1 LERPRASD
9 QLPLHH
15 CTASGAVDFRPV
27 IAAAAGIL
35 MNEAADNTQNPALS
49 TQAFDGRAPSPE
61 ESKASARAIIGDD
74 PTLLAML
81 APVFAESSVS
91 QLQKL
96 AQALSQNDAAQVR
109 HWAHS
114 LKGSLASIGAA
125 GPSARAGAI
134 EARAKVHHLTGL
146 GNQID
151 LLAAEVALVAA
162 NLTADTNPA

>member
-1 LERPRASD
+1 MTEP
-9 QLPLHH
+9 
-15 CTASGAVDFRPV
+15 
-27 IAAAAGIL
+27 
-35 MNEAADNTQNPALS
+35 ADNTQNAAFS
-49 TQAFDGRAPSPE
+49 SQAFDGCAPSPE
-61 ESKASARAIIGDD
+61 EPKARARAIIGDD
-74 PTLLAML
+74 QSLLAML
-81 APVFAESSVS
+81 APVFAQSSVS

-134 EARAKVHHLTGL
+134 ETRAKIHDLTGL
-146 GNQID
+146 GTQID

-162 NLTADTNPA
+162 NLTSDTDPA

>member
-1 LERPRASD
+1 
-9 QLPLHH
+9 
-15 CTASGAVDFRPV
+15 
-27 IAAAAGIL
+27 
-35 MNEAADNTQNPALS
+35 
-49 TQAFDGRAPSPE
+49 
-61 ESKASARAIIGDD
+61 
-74 PTLLAML
+74 
-81 APVFAESSVS
+81 VFAQSSVS

-134 EARAKVHHLTGL
+134 ETRAKIHDLTGL
-146 GNQID
+146 GTQID

-162 NLTADTNPA
+162 NLTSDTDPA

>member
-1 LERPRASD
+1 MTEP
-9 QLPLHH
+9 
-15 CTASGAVDFRPV
+15 
-27 IAAAAGIL
+27 
-35 MNEAADNTQNPALS
+35 ADNTQNPALS

-114 LKGSLASIGAA
+114 LKGSLASLGAA

>member
-15 CTASGAVDFRPV
+15 CTASGAVDFRSV

-162 NLTADTNPA
+162 NLTADTDPA